1 MSKMMMDAAAEVR
14 DYLND
19 LTKEEKQMDKET
31 LYDKVYED
39 LRTGTDWEWDWG
51 VNIALIEILGID

>member
-1 MSKMMMDAAAEVR
+1 MSKMMMDAAAEVK

-19 LTKEEKQMDKET
+19 MPEKEKQMDKEA

-51 VNIALIEILGID
+51 VNTALMEILELD